1 MMPLLLRAVE
11 APFLPAHPVCIV
23 TSSHTRRWEAPP
35 FFGRLLCSL
44 GAPFLSLSVEP
55 GDRLAMNCSLRPT
68 SITYFSPSTAPIHG
82 SAWKGNSP
90 KSTFTDL
97 YSPHPSGRVS
107 YTTMGEF
114 YSDLKSILG
123 LRMLGKVVLGMR
135 RNDLLGIAGQLAY
148 FFLLFFFP
156 FLIFLVSLTG
166 LVIGNPEAGLK
177 NLFEVFT
184 RLVPANAQTLV
195 VDYVDRTLRTA
206 STGVLVLGILG
217 ALWLGQAVSIS
228 ITKAANRSYRLEESR
243 PFWRLRGACLIITLG
258 FTLLIAVLTLAVF
271 NVGAYLSAK
280 VGLPESAAS
289 LGKLLSWAMV
299 FVAITLALDLLYYLA
314 PDAKLPFK
322 WITPGG
328 FMATILLFL
337 ADGALSYYVSKL
349 GNYGQVYGQLGA
361 VIVFMLWLYVTGL
374 MVLLGL
380 EINAV
385 LARAAEERKGI
396 ELVQTE

>member
-1 MMPLLLRAVE
+1 MEGRFSARFQEPL
-11 APFLPAHPVCIV
+11 C
-23 TSSHTRRWEAPP
+23 
-35 FFGRLLCSL
+35 
-44 GAPFLSLSVEP
+44 
-55 GDRLAMNCSLRPT
+55 
-68 SITYFSPSTAPIHG
+68 
-82 SAWKGNSP
+82 
-90 KSTFTDL
+90 
-97 YSPHPSGRVS
+97 SPHPPDRVS
-107 YTTMGEF
+107 YTRMAGF
-114 YSDLKSILG
+114 FSDLKSILS
-123 LRMLGKVVLGMR
+123 LRILGEVALGTR
-135 RNDLLGIAGQLAY
+135 RNDLLGLAGQLAY

-195 VDYVDRTLRTA
+195 VAYVDRTLRTA
-206 STGVLVLGILG
+206 STGTLVLGILG

-228 ITKAANRSYRLEESR
+228 ITKAANRSYRLQESR
-243 PFWRLRGACLIITLG
+243 PFWRLRSTCLIITLG

-271 NVGAYLSAK
+271 NFGAYLSAK

-328 FMATILLFL
+328 FL
-337 ADGALSYYVSKL
+337 AA
-349 GNYGQVYGQLGA
+349 
-361 VIVFMLWLYVTGL
+361 
-374 MVLLGL
+374 
-380 EINAV
+380 
-385 LARAAEERKGI
+385 
-396 ELVQTE
+396 

>member
-1 MMPLLLRAVE
+1 
-11 APFLPAHPVCIV
+11 
-23 TSSHTRRWEAPP
+23 
-35 FFGRLLCSL
+35 
-44 GAPFLSLSVEP
+44 
-55 GDRLAMNCSLRPT
+55 
-68 SITYFSPSTAPIHG
+68 
-82 SAWKGNSP
+82 
-90 KSTFTDL
+90 
-97 YSPHPSGRVS
+97 
-107 YTTMGEF
+107 MGEF
-114 YSDLKSILG
+114 FSDLKSLLG
-123 LRMLGKVVLGMR
+123 LRMLGEVVLGMR
-135 RNDLLGIAGQLAY
+135 RNDLLGLAGQLAY

-195 VDYVDRTLRTA
+195 VGYVDRTLRTA
-206 STGVLVLGILG
+206 STGTLVLGILG

-243 PFWRLRGACLIITLG
+243 PFWRLRSACLLITLG

-271 NVGAYLSAK
+271 NVGSYLSSI
-280 VGLPESAAS
+280 VGLPESAAG
-289 LGKLLSWAMV
+289 LGKPLSWAMV
-299 FVAITLALDLLYYLA
+299 FVAITLALDVLYYLA

-385 LARAAEERKGI
+385 LARTAEERKGI

>member
-1 MMPLLLRAVE
+1 
-11 APFLPAHPVCIV
+11 
-23 TSSHTRRWEAPP
+23 
-35 FFGRLLCSL
+35 
-44 GAPFLSLSVEP
+44 
-55 GDRLAMNCSLRPT
+55 
-68 SITYFSPSTAPIHG
+68 
-82 SAWKGNSP
+82 
-90 KSTFTDL
+90 
-97 YSPHPSGRVS
+97 
-107 YTTMGEF
+107 MGEF
-114 YSDLKSILG
+114 YSDLKSVLG
-123 LRMLGKVVLGMR
+123 FRMLWEVVLGVR
-135 RNDLLGIAGQLAY
+135 RNDLLGLAGQLAY

-184 RLVPANAQTLV
+184 GLVPANAQTLV

-228 ITKAANRSYRLEESR
+228 ITKAANRSYRLQESR

-271 NVGAYLSAK
+271 NVGAYLSSIA
-280 VGLPESAAS
+280 GLPDTDTG
-289 LGKLLSWAMV
+289 LGGKLLSWAMV
-299 FVAITLALDLLYYLA
+299 FLAIILALDLLYYLA

-322 WITPGG
+322 WVTPGG
-328 FMATILLFL
+328 FMATVLMFL

-380 EINAV
+380 EMNAI
-385 LARAAEERKGI
+385 LARTAEERKGI

>member
-1 MMPLLLRAVE
+1 MGD
-11 APFLPAHPVCIV
+11 
-23 TSSHTRRWEAPP
+23 
-35 FFGRLLCSL
+35 FF
-44 GAPFLSLSVEP
+44 
-55 GDRLAMNCSLRPT
+55 
-68 SITYFSPSTAPIHG
+68 
-82 SAWKGNSP
+82 
-90 KSTFTDL
+90 
-97 YSPHPSGRVS
+97 
-107 YTTMGEF
+107 
-114 YSDLKSILG
+114 SDLKSILG

-177 NLFEVFT
+177 NLFEALSG
-184 RLVPANAQTLV
+184 LVPANAHTLV

-217 ALWLGQAVSIS
+217 ALWLGQAVSMS

-243 PFWRLRGACLIITLG
+243 PFWRLRGACLVITLG
-258 FTLLIAVLTLAVF
+258 FTLLVAVLTLAVF

-349 GNYGQVYGQLGA
+349 GNYGQIYGQLGA

-385 LARAAEERKGI
+385 LARTAEERKGI

>member
-1 MMPLLLRAVE
+1 MGD
-11 APFLPAHPVCIV
+11 
-23 TSSHTRRWEAPP
+23 
-35 FFGRLLCSL
+35 FF
-44 GAPFLSLSVEP
+44 
-55 GDRLAMNCSLRPT
+55 
-68 SITYFSPSTAPIHG
+68 
-82 SAWKGNSP
+82 
-90 KSTFTDL
+90 
-97 YSPHPSGRVS
+97 
-107 YTTMGEF
+107 
-114 YSDLKSILG
+114 SDLKSILG
-123 LRMLGKVVLGMR
+123 LRILGEVVLGIR
-135 RNDLLGIAGQLAY
+135 RNDLLGLAGQLAY

-166 LVIGNPEAGLK
+166 LVIGNPEASLK
-177 NLFEVFT
+177 NLLEVFT
-184 RLVPANAQTLV
+184 GLVPANAQTLV
-195 VDYVDRTLRTA
+195 VEYVDRTLRTA

-217 ALWLGQAVSIS
+217 ALWLGQATSIS
-228 ITKAANRSYRLEESR
+228 ITKAANRSYRLQESR

-271 NVGAYLSAK
+271 NVGTYVSSIA
-280 VGLPESAAS
+280 GLPETAAS
-289 LGKLLSWAMV
+289 LGKLLSLAMV
-299 FVAITLALDLLYYLA
+299 FVAITVALDLLYYLA

-349 GNYGQVYGQLGA
+349 GNYGQIYGQLGA

-385 LARAAEERKGI
+385 LARTAEQRKGI

>member
-1 MMPLLLRAVE
+1 
-11 APFLPAHPVCIV
+11 
-23 TSSHTRRWEAPP
+23 
-35 FFGRLLCSL
+35 
-44 GAPFLSLSVEP
+44 
-55 GDRLAMNCSLRPT
+55 
-68 SITYFSPSTAPIHG
+68 
-82 SAWKGNSP
+82 
-90 KSTFTDL
+90 
-97 YSPHPSGRVS
+97 
-107 YTTMGEF
+107 MGEF
-114 YSDLKSILG
+114 FSDLKSILG

-135 RNDLLGIAGQLAY
+135 RNDLLGLAGQLAY
-148 FFLLFFFP
+148 FYLLFFFP

-184 RLVPANAQTLV
+184 GLVPADARTLV

-228 ITKAANRSYRLEESR
+228 ITKAANRSYRLQESR

-271 NVGAYLSAK
+271 NVGAYLSSIA
-280 VGLPESAAS
+280 GLPDTDTG
-289 LGKLLSWAMV
+289 LGGKLLSWAMV
-299 FVAITLALDLLYYLA
+299 FLAIILALDLLYYLA

-322 WITPGG
+322 WVTPGG
-328 FMATILLFL
+328 FMATVLMFL

-380 EINAV
+380 EMNAI
-385 LARAAEERKGI
+385 LARTAEERKGI
-396 ELVQTE
+396 ELVQTKDSDDRG

>member
-1 MMPLLLRAVE
+1 
-11 APFLPAHPVCIV
+11 
-23 TSSHTRRWEAPP
+23 
-35 FFGRLLCSL
+35 
-44 GAPFLSLSVEP
+44 
-55 GDRLAMNCSLRPT
+55 
-68 SITYFSPSTAPIHG
+68 
-82 SAWKGNSP
+82 
-90 KSTFTDL
+90 
-97 YSPHPSGRVS
+97 
-107 YTTMGEF
+107 
-114 YSDLKSILG
+114 
-123 LRMLGKVVLGMR
+123 MR
-135 RNDLLGIAGQLAY
+135 RNDLLGLAGQLAY

-271 NVGAYLSAK
+271 NVGAYVSAIA
-280 VGLPESAAS
+280 GLPESATS
-289 LGKLLSWAMV
+289 LGKPLSWAMV
-299 FVAITLALDLLYYLA
+299 FVAITLALDVLYYLA

-385 LARAAEERKGI
+385 IARKAEERKGI

>member
-1 MMPLLLRAVE
+1 
-11 APFLPAHPVCIV
+11 
-23 TSSHTRRWEAPP
+23 
-35 FFGRLLCSL
+35 
-44 GAPFLSLSVEP
+44 
-55 GDRLAMNCSLRPT
+55 
-68 SITYFSPSTAPIHG
+68 
-82 SAWKGNSP
+82 
-90 KSTFTDL
+90 
-97 YSPHPSGRVS
+97 
-107 YTTMGEF
+107 MGEF
-114 YSDLKSILG
+114 FSDLKSILG

-135 RNDLLGIAGQLAY
+135 RNDLLGLAGQLAY

-166 LVIGNPEAGLK
+166 LVISNPEAGLK

-184 RLVPANAQTLV
+184 GLVPVNAQTLV

-206 STGVLVLGILG
+206 STGALVFGILG
-217 ALWLGQAVSIS
+217 ALWLGQAASIS

-271 NVGAYLSAK
+271 NVGAYLSSIA
-280 VGLPESAAS
+280 GLPDTDTG
-289 LGKLLSWAMV
+289 LGGKLLSWAMV

-337 ADGALSYYVSKL
+337 ADGALSYYVSKV